1 MTESLLELKKK
12 ISSIQKTGQITE
24 AMRMV
29 SGVKLNRTEKLNQA
43 YTVYND
49 HIRQTISHLVSAKIF
64 DEFNKKNVEMCDDEI
79 NSLDYSD

>member
-43 YTVYND
+43 YTVYNLSLI
-49 HIRQTISHLVSAKIF
+49 HISEPTRRLRGSRMPSSA
-64 DEFNKKNVEMCDDEI
+64 
-79 NSLDYSD
+79 